1 MFDGNAT
8 DTGFSNSDGDV
19 IGSFRDTDGT
29 VYKAGAQIVK
39 AVPFHLT
46 PNCAQRSN
54 WKMMACEES
63 FGQVSVIHV
72 YTLDKE
78 NKMVYVFFLQRR
90 YFHIP
95 NKSSKKTFN

>member
-39 AVPFHLT
+39 TVPFHLT

-78 NKMVYVFFLQRR
+78 NKMGYVFFLQRR

>member
-19 IGSFRDTDGT
+19 IGSFQDTDGT

-39 AVPFHLT
+39 DVPFHLT
-46 PNCAQRSN
+46 PNCAKRSN

-63 FGQVSVIHV
+63 FGQVCVLYTIENFQQGFINVTRFIIVHV
-72 YTLDKE
+72 
-78 NKMVYVFFLQRR
+78 
-90 YFHIP
+90 
-95 NKSSKKTFN
+95 